1 MYSNLILYLT
11 ERDFDCAK
19 QVSQPSISRLLSAT
33 GRAAIGAPAVKNPK
47 REHRLFTR
55 VEKEILE
62 ERFNKTQLDDKKGR
76 EEVAAL
82 LSSSGKPLSAEQV
95 RIWVDNFKASLKKK
109 KDGED
114 NQSAPNDKE

>member
-1 MYSNLILYLT
+1 MSVAAGSSIGGASIRIGGGNKRPSPESNLGV
-11 ERDFDCAK
+11 E
-19 QVSQPSISRLLSAT
+19 
-33 GRAAIGAPAVKNPK
+33 GASEVKKPK
-47 REHRLFTR
+47 RERRGFTR

-109 KDGED
+109 KDGKD